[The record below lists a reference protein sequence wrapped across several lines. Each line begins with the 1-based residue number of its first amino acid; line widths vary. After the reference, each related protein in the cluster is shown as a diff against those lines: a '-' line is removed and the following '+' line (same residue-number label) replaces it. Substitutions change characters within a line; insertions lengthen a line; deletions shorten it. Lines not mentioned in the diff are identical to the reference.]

1 MNTRVTE
8 PVKIPEEEPQ
18 EKTLRPARL
27 DDFIGQERLKEN
39 LRISIEAALGRKE
52 PLDHCLFYSPPGL
65 GKTSMAYIIA
75 NEMGVNIRATS
86 GPVLERAGDLA
97 ALLTSLS
104 PGDVFFIDEIHR
116 MNKTIEEILY
126 PVMED
131 FKLDIII
138 GQGPSARSIKLDI
151 PSFTL
156 IGSTTRAGLLTSP
169 LRERFGIVSTFNFY
183 TEEELTR
190 IVLRS
195 AQILGAKITD
205 DGAHEIAK
213 RSRSTPRIANRLLK
227 RTRDFAQVRGD
238 GIINHGIADDAL
250 KMLEIDQYGLDDMDR
265 RILKA
270 IIQKF
275 SGGPVGIETIAVA
288 VGEEIDTITDVYEP
302 FLIKSGFIARTL
314 RGRVA
319 TKQAYQ
325 ALSLPYDNPQG
336 EFFSG

>member
-1 MNTRVTE
+1 
-8 PVKIPEEEPQ
+8 
-18 EKTLRPARL
+18 
-27 DDFIGQERLKEN
+27 
-39 LRISIEAALGRKE
+39 
-52 PLDHCLFYSPPGL
+52 
-65 GKTSMAYIIA
+65 
-75 NEMGVNIRATS
+75 MGVNIRATS

-126 PVMED
+126 SVMED

-151 PSFTL
+151 PGFTL

-195 AQILGAKITD
+195 AQILSVEITD

-238 GIINHGIADDAL
+238 GVISHGIADSAL

-265 RILKA
+265 KILKT

-302 FLIKSGFIARTL
+302 FLIQSGFIARTL

-319 TKQAYQ
+319 TKQAHQ
-325 ALSLPYDNPQG
+325 ALSLPYNNPQG